1 MKIDLKKGDTI
12 LGGKF
17 KNKKY
22 VVDDFEE
29 DENNQPIIKTKS
41 KKKLKALSFR
51 IDKLMPK
58 NIEKKNENKE
68 LSLVKMLNETTIKS
82 PEADKMLKEFESA
95 SIKLRKILVEIT
107 GGYDN
112 GSYKDRRIAEIKKHI
127 ESVYDLVDEI
137 INKR

>member
-22 VVDDFEE
+22 VVDDFEK

-51 IDKLMPK
+51 IDKLMPNNK
-58 NIEKKNENKE
+58 EKKNENKE
-68 LSLVKMLNETTIKS
+68 LSLLKILNEGFSSGKLFQYIQQLEEIASFIRNKNITAQHK
-82 PEADKMLKEFESA
+82 EKEVADMISKIASKLKE
-95 SIKLRKILVEIT
+95 IDQQK
-107 GGYDN
+107 
-112 GSYKDRRIAEIKKHI
+112 
-127 ESVYDLVDEI
+127 
-137 INKR
+137 